1 MGGHLVVQTVDR
13 LVDQME
19 GPMEGRLVDQMEGPM
34 EGRLVD
40 QMEGPMVG
48 RLENRLVG
56 LSVAGTKGVVAQA
69 WPERSGALLP

>member
-1 MGGHLVVQTVDR
+1 MV
-13 LVDQME
+13 
-19 GPMEGRLVDQMEGPM
+19 GPMVGRLEGRLVDQMEGPM
-34 EGRLVD
+34 VGPMVGRLVD

>member
-1 MGGHLVVQTVDR
+1 LVVQTVDR

-19 GPMEGRLVDQMEGPM
+19 GHLVVQTVD
-34 EGRLVD
+34 RLVD

>member
-1 MGGHLVVQTVDR
+1 LVVQTVD
-13 LVDQME
+13 
-19 GPMEGRLVDQMEGPM
+19 
-34 EGRLVD
+34 RLVD

>member
-1 MGGHLVVQTVDR
+1 LVVQTVDR

-19 GPMEGRLVDQMEGPM
+19 GPMVGRL
-34 EGRLVD
+34 
-40 QMEGPMVG
+40 EGPMVG

>member
-1 MGGHLVVQTVDR
+1 MEGRLVDQTEDR

-19 GPMEGRLVDQMEGPM
+19 GRLVDQTED
-34 EGRLVD
+34 RLVD

>member
-1 MGGHLVVQTVDR
+1 LEGQTEDR

-19 GPMEGRLVDQMEGPM
+19 GRLVDQTED
-34 EGRLVD
+34 RLVD